1 MYNNHIMPQEDVGC
15 ACYSL
20 AVMFHALPVVRR
32 ERTRQSLA
40 RLISHTSLGHVAEW
54 DSPSEVEGRRK
65 QQCITTT

>member
-20 AVMFHALPVVRR
+20 PVMIHAFPVVRR
-32 ERTRQSLA
+32 ETQQSLA
-40 RLISHTSLGHVAEW
+40 RLIPHTSFEYVEEW
-54 DSPSEVEGRRK
+54 DSPTEGGVRRK

>member
-15 ACYSL
+15 VCYSL

-40 RLISHTSLGHVAEW
+40 RLIPHTSLWNVEEW
-54 DSPSEVEGRRK
+54 DSPPEVGGRRK